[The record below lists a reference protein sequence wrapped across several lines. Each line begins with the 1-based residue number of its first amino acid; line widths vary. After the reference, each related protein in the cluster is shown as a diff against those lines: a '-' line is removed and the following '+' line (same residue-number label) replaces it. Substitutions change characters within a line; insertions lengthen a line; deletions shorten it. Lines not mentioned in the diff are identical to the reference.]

1 MILIKLFNCSHK
13 GLYRRLNF
21 KPQLWSWSLSL
32 FDMSL
37 LSVLKNRIAQRKR
50 KKMLSIVLNSNLV
63 GSSTE
68 SETVIRITEELFE
81 YIRTGRFYR
90 NALPNGYLH
99 QGVRPKD

>member
-1 MILIKLFNCSHK
+1 MISINKFNCSRK

-32 FDMSL
+32 FDMNL

-81 YIRTGRFYR
+81 YIRTGRFNR
-90 NALPNGYLH
+90 NALPNGYLQ
-99 QGVRPKD
+99 QGVRPKH